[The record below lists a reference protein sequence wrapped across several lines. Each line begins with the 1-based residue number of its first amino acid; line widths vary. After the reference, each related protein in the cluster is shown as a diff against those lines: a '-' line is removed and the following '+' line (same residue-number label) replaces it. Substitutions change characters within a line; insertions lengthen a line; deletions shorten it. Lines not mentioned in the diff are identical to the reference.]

1 MIIQMK
7 KELLMI
13 LALIIVITACKK
25 DKNIVNGGSSGFS
38 VDALTLSNSSGKA
51 EFTVKWEFSE
61 WELSTDANGFISGF
75 TYLKG
80 GSKAHSSSTKV
91 SFNYAENPATIERKQ
106 EIILTNKTT
115 GKKTVLTVTQNAP
128 LPVELSLDASLQYQ
142 TVTGFG
148 GMNTSWGP
156 KLTVADVEK
165 MYSSTGLGYNMMRIM
180 IYPKKADWGIDV
192 ASILKAQ
199 SLGARILASPWT
211 PPSEMKSSNS
221 NLHGHLLPEKYAD
234 YVQHLNDF
242 IAFMKDKGIT
252 IEAVSIQNEPDWS
265 PEYDGCEWTPEQ
277 ILDFIKNYAGNINA
291 KVVAAEAVNFKK
303 MYTDPVL
310 NDATAVNNIDILGG
324 HLYGGGL
331 QDYPLARQKGKEIWM
346 TEHLLNEVNDGIGWS
361 QALVF
366 AKELS
371 DCMENNFNAYFWW
384 FLKRSYSM
392 LGDGEKETVMG
403 ETMKRGYVLSHY
415 AKYATGRKRIQIG
428 KITNNTNVSIT
439 GYNGQNDLT
448 LIFVNNGTIAV
459 PAVKINL
466 PIAVKSGDAVI
477 TSETQNMAVHNV
489 SLGDNKQSVIISLP
503 AKSIV
508 SVKLIK

>member
-1 MIIQMK
+1 MK
-7 KELLMI
+7 RTLNLLMAIFI
-13 LALIIVITACKK
+13 LFTACKK
-25 DKNIVNGGSSGFS
+25 KDDVIKDSSLSFNVS
-38 VDALTLSNSSGKA
+38 ELTVPSTAGKG
-51 EFTVKWEFSE
+51 EFTVKWSFCE
-61 WELSTDANGFISGF
+61 WEIATSTDGFISGF

-80 GSKAHSSSTKV
+80 GSADHEGSTGID
-91 SFNYAENPATIERKQ
+91 FNYTATDFSTERTQ
-106 EIILTNKTT
+106 EITLTNKKT
-115 GKKTVLTVTQNAP
+115 GAKSTLTVRQNAP
-128 LPVELSLDASLQYQ
+128 APVEISVNSNVEYQ

-148 GMNTSWGP
+148 GMNNVWAAP
-156 KLTVADVEK
+156 ILTAAEVEK
-165 MYSSTGLGYNMMRIM
+165 MYSSDGLGYNMMRIM
-180 IYPKKADWGIDV
+180 IYPNKADWGRDV
-192 ASILKAQ
+192 ATTLKAQ

-291 KVVAAEAVNFKK
+291 KVLAAEAVNFKK

-310 NDATAVNNIDILGG
+310 NDATAVNNLDIAGG

-346 TEHLLNEVNDGIGWS
+346 TEHLLNEVSDGMGWS
-361 QALVF
+361 QALVL
-366 AKELS
+366 AKELN

-384 FLKRSYSM
+384 YLKRSYSM
-392 LGDGEKETVMG
+392 LGDGDKGTAMG
-403 ETMKRGYVLSHY
+403 EIMKRGYVLSHY
-415 AKYATGRKRIQIG
+415 AKYATGRKRIQID
-428 KITNNTNVSIT
+428 KITNNANVNVT
-439 GYNGQNDLT
+439 AYNGQNDLT
-448 LIFVNNGTIAV
+448 LIFVNGAIAV
-459 PAVKINL
+459 PSVKVNL
-466 PIAVKSGDAVI
+466 PITVKSGDAVI
-477 TSETQNMAVHNV
+477 TSETQNMVAHNV
-489 SLGDNKQSVIISLP
+489 SLGDTKQSVILSLP
-503 AKSIV
+503 AKSVI